1 MPNKKWVLGKN
12 DENYILHLKKTKK
25 PYKKYPNHR
34 KQVFKVKHFEKK
46 KVKNKLYP
54 FWYN

>member
-34 KQVFKVKHFEKK
+34 KQVFKVKHLEKK